1 MTRSQELIASLKESP
16 RDGGKLEALVRW
28 FSRKGDW
35 DALYDALAELVAA
48 SEDIEDLG
56 WYRGR
61 LAEVLQRHIDA
72 ADDPAMS
79 GALRL
84 RLANLLSEHLGQRE
98 EAVVLIAEAFERYP
112 NPQVLDRAMTM
123 LEQLGELRF
132 SARLL
137 QAKAEG
143 EDDPDRAADLWL
155 RLAYALR
162 TLGELARALDAF
174 RHAATYDNAPAKTAA
189 KEIERVEVIME
200 KARATLAEAR
210 EEGGTEPEANA
221 VLGRMILALEPG
233 SSEGCDLL
241 LEAFLA
247 EPVRGDLIPYLLDA
261 LSEAGRWEDLL
272 EVLSARTEA
281 AADDGERAALLVERF
296 RIRLIHQRDREKA
309 EVLLDQL
316 HQVAPGVRHVV
327 RAVADSWAELQEWE
341 KIFELYERAR
351 KQAAR
356 REEERFFLE
365 AEAVL
370 VWQRIGDRTRA
381 EKLFRRIR
389 SIDPKNSTSLR
400 FYEEYYEEE
409 EDWRK
414 LFTTLSTRQSLSPD
428 SEKRPILLRMAAL
441 ADEKI
446 GSPDRAIDALKKV
459 LMLEPANDEAVER
472 LQVLYKREG
481 KWHALVD
488 FLDGQVARIDDKVA
502 DKAALLWRIHGIYSA
517 PDKQPIPEMELSTLK
532 RIVQADPGD
541 VKALGLLAERYRESR
556 RWSALAEVLQG
567 LADHME
573 DPAERRSLL
582 GELAELYSGKLRN
595 QRKAT
600 SALEAILELDSA
612 DVEAL
617 GTLAEIY
624 RGRGMTEKLYR
635 VLQARLK
642 AARGAARKDVLE
654 ELAHIALDRLKRPED
669 GVAFLEKHVTI
680 DPKAEGAWTRL
691 QQVYAQLGRWE
702 TLAEALEKR
711 LDRAKRKED
720 RIGLMESL
728 GEILLDRLEDA
739 PRARALY
746 RDLLELHPRSR
757 AGREN
762 LRRLYV
768 LERDWDALRGL
779 FAEAGEWNAYL
790 QFLEESW
797 RRAEAPELIR
807 DVGWELTR
815 GAEELVKDDERG
827 LGYLSRLLERLPD
840 DLGVARGLLERSERC
855 SDEIRSVALGV
866 ISDAGEGDEAE
877 RAAADLAD
885 LLEEMGEPEGAHTR
899 TLALLAKRLARGETD
914 LLDMSVERADAADSL
929 AEFLEVVEGLLP
941 TLDDRSVAEEV
952 TVRLAVVYRERMRDL
967 NGATRLLTAA
977 LEEDNDSFPILDAL
991 ERTHMAAGDMD
1002 SLDEILGRMVAA
1014 APEPEIR
1021 RDKLLTRAR
1030 LHEDVLVDPARAYE
1044 DYRRLVELDS
1054 TDIEG
1059 YQGMIRALE
1068 QQDDAAGLVGV
1079 LEELLAVVDAPDETR
1094 SLLQRIAQL
1103 TWAEIGD
1110 GPAAAEWCRRLLD
1123 ASPDDEDA
1131 IRLARDIFDGGEAA
1145 ETVIPVLRDHYRRTE
1160 RWPDLVDVLTAEAGL
1175 AEDPEDRYTIL
1186 LLVADLLDGPLEH
1199 FDEAYEVCLRAL
1211 GIRADDPALRE
1222 RSEALAGRLD
1232 MLPAF
1237 AEVLAGLAGI
1247 EGHDLPLEIP
1257 LEEEAVLA
1265 ICGRLAALAGEHLG
1279 DEALAIAALQRSLEL
1294 DPDRQDVMDLLQPL
1308 LRRAS
1313 RWDELLELLKDKE
1326 KLVFEEAQRK
1336 ACHLELADLLTEHL
1350 DDEAGAIE
1358 WLESALL
1365 SDEEDRAVSERLE
1378 EAYTRH
1384 ERWTDLASLLRG
1396 RLSSLEG
1403 VERHGVAYELAL
1415 VLKDRLEDLGGAVEI
1430 LQGLLEADGADRDVV
1445 VEALE
1450 GILLVTSVEEYDAV
1464 ASRVANLITPIL
1476 EEAGEWERLALVL
1489 EAHARVAADPADGAR
1504 HWMALAAIQ
1513 EERLDRADAAFD
1525 ANAEAVRLDP
1535 ESRDVVEALQRR
1547 AVATGREDALVELLR
1562 EVVGEVVTADS
1573 LWALGVLTDTL
1584 QARGDEPALVATLLE
1599 RLVELEPRAIGYHR
1613 RLADTYETLDLPDDR
1628 IRVIEAMAGHMED
1641 PEEQADAQVLLGEL
1655 LLARGRAGEA
1665 ADVLR
1670 RVTVRVSVLSMDR
1683 DKHAYA
1689 LLEGILEEEENW
1701 FDLEELLRRK
1711 AETAEKDPEKITA
1724 LYRAAAIQE
1733 EHLDNPDAA
1742 IEDFKL
1748 IRELDPFEEAA
1759 SSNLERLLQAT
1770 ARFDDLAELYR
1781 NRLEVHDDWIR
1792 NREDLHLLAVVL
1804 VEQLGR
1810 PEEGLAQLSRL
1821 LEREPDHQGAAEL
1834 LRRLVEDHPAAA
1846 YQATELQEAFY
1857 TQAEDWQ
1864 SLTEVYST
1872 QIDRYPDEVSVVEKY
1887 RDLAE
1892 LFEVRLDDV
1901 DGAFLYMS
1909 QAFRLEPESEAIHDR
1924 LLDYAE
1930 RRGAWDELFE
1940 IYLDV
1945 LVELDIPADRNNLR
1959 RKMARLFHDTLE
1971 DLERAEMLYRDILD
1985 DDPRDAFAYERLT
1998 DLYRKGEEWEKLVGV
2013 LRQAEEVADGK
2024 TRRIRLLFEISG
2036 LCSEQLAANGEALD
2050 ALETVLSIDP
2060 KQWDAYRALEAI
2072 HFSDGDTE
2080 GAIAVIRR
2088 ELEVLEG
2095 NEARAEV
2102 RLRLA
2107 SLLALEAGNVPGAL
2121 DQIEEA
2127 RAEGPVADGT
2137 VDFLEELRDHLEVV
2151 DERYVELINLLHREA
2166 GDLDR
2171 VIGVYQWAASRTE
2184 DIEGRLEWFE
2194 RIYKVRDEDQGNEQ
2208 GAYAATKIMF
2218 QMDPGLAGARDRLF
2232 RHAEAAGEEEDLA
2245 AYLETLVERED
2256 EPLDDTLRVALR
2268 GALARLLQERL
2279 ARPEDAAL
2287 HWEALRGEADAA
2299 AAASAREALVAI
2311 YRDLERWGPYAEILR
2326 EDAEQRLD
2334 EPDEARE
2341 ALMEAAQVL
2350 SDRLDA
2356 LDDSAAV
2363 YRQLVDLFPDDEEIL
2378 DRYEELL
2385 LRSDVTDDLEGLLRH
2400 RIDVAGSPAVRGAI
2414 RLRLAGVLLESASRL
2429 PEGVSELQGILAEE
2443 PGHEGAVAQLE
2454 ALLEI
2459 EALDE
2464 DLQGEVGRTLLEHLP
2479 EAAET
2484 ARRTRVLTVLLQVA
2498 AEPDE
2503 QLDLHRRF
2511 AAVQQEAGDQ
2521 EAALV
2526 HWGRVLVLDPAAGD
2540 AAAAVESLAAELEDW
2555 ATLRDIYR
2563 EAAEAAEVAPQD
2575 FLLKAAELTEIQLQ
2589 EADEAAALYRRV
2601 LDQDPLVQGALDAL
2615 ERYHRGRDEPA
2626 ELAEILESKA
2636 AACDG
2641 PDRAVMGMELAGL
2654 YLEQLARKE
2663 RAVEWYRDLVNQ
2675 PDVGEEAFEHLA
2687 AIHQAD
2693 KDWEA
2698 LHDLLIDR
2706 LAAVDKAEQRTALL
2720 ARTAAVEEQFLE
2732 AWDDAVARYR
2742 EILDLDESSLFAA
2755 NGLRRCYR
2763 RLELPSDLAAMN
2775 ERLLELVEEEEKPAL
2790 HSELADL
2797 YVGPLDEPALG
2808 LEKIRAVLVYSP
2820 DDEPARA
2827 LAEDLLGRGGI
2838 HGFEAARILEPL
2850 AERRED
2856 WPALV
2861 DLLKTQFEH
2870 LDAPDERGAVARRI
2884 AGVLADRIDNAD
2896 EAIRWYGHA
2905 LDEVTGDQDAF
2916 GALERLLDAQAR
2928 FDDLAELFER
2938 ALPRAGDDATARGA
2952 LLLKLGFL
2960 REGKLDDRAGALDA
2974 YRDVLAADP
2983 THEAAITRVD
2993 AMLDD
2998 PVYGFGAAE
3007 ILEPLYREEPFK
3019 ERLPRLLLAKLG
3031 EVEGGFDRA
3040 QVLAEAARSTLAADG
3055 DKGEVLDLLLRAI
3068 GEGSF
3073 DADSVLTPAGQL
3085 AEELDRWIDLADTL
3099 DRAAEAVDDDDI
3111 LVDLL
3116 RRLALIYDQKVGSPK
3131 RAEVKLRALLDVDP
3145 DDGFALTQ
3153 LSRLVEESGENST
3166 ELLALLGRLAE
3177 VAETPAERRD
3187 ALLRLADNASV
3198 GDDPDLEQEALQR
3211 ILDQEPEDAEVLAR
3225 LEARCRER
3233 EDWTGLV
3240 DVLERKAQQAPGEDG
3255 IPVRLE
3261 LARVFADNLD
3271 DRGRSIGVLESVVSR
3286 QPACWDAVRSLVAQ
3300 LALDQDWFR
3309 VVGVLRDFAQQ
3320 EDAPK
3325 EERLD
3330 RLWEAHGV
3338 ARERL
3343 EDAELARSVVEGIL
3357 ALDPANERAVDER
3370 IALMEDDS
3378 DVDQVVAA
3386 YDRKYEAAEDPEE
3399 QAELLMKT
3407 ARTLMGAG
3415 VSVDDA
3421 LARLQRALDLVPG
3434 HTPARR
3440 ALLGIYLEQGDW
3452 AAAVEGYE
3460 ALAESDAEARGE
3472 ALRAAGRILL
3482 EQLEDP
3488 TRAAEILGSVRAEGL
3503 GDRETP
3509 ALLEAAYRTAGRWGD
3524 VIILL
3529 EEELEAASKPKARA
3543 DLCRRIA
3550 EAHRDGLEDQDEFLR
3565 WIEEA
3570 HKAKEDPKLVE
3581 ELLRHYEEAK
3591 DSARVVDLLQWKI
3604 EHLRKRRKMRDLP
3617 ALLVHLGSLHEV
3629 LGQPEEALAAYRRCE
3644 EVDASYLPNQ
3654 LAYARALMV
3663 AEEAD
3668 AAFKVYQMLT
3678 MRINELDGDE
3688 QRVEVF
3694 FNLARLAFGQ
3704 GNKTKAKQ
3712 YLTRLLSIDKGY
3724 KPAKEM
3730 LEEIG

>member
-35 DALYDALAELVAA
+35 DALYSALAELVEA
-48 SEDIEDLG
+48 SEDLEDLE

-61 LAEVLQRHIDA
+61 LGEVLQRHIDA
-72 ADDPAMS
+72 VDDLALN

-137 QAKAEG
+137 QAKAEA

-162 TLGELARALDAF
+162 TLGELARAQDAF

-189 KEIERVEVIME
+189 KEVERVEIIME
-200 KARATLAEAR
+200 KARATLAAAR
-210 EEGGTEPEANA
+210 EEGATEPEANA

-233 SSEGCDLL
+233 SSEGCDLI

-261 LSEAGRWEDLL
+261 LSETERWDDLL

-296 RIRLIHQRDREKA
+296 RIRLLHQSDREKA
-309 EVLLDQL
+309 EALLDQL

-351 KQAAR
+351 KQTAR

-370 VWQRIGDRTRA
+370 VWRRIGDRPRA

-414 LFTTLSTRQSLSPD
+414 LFTTLSTRQSLAPD

-488 FLDGQVARIDDKVA
+488 FLDGQVARLDDQVT
-502 DKAALLWRIHGIYSA
+502 DKIALLWRIQGIYSA
-517 PDKQPIPEMELSTLK
+517 SDKQPIPEMELSTLK
-532 RIVQADPGD
+532 RIVQTDPGD
-541 VKALGLLAERYRESR
+541 VKALGLLTERYRESR

-573 DPAERRSLL
+573 DPVERRSLL

-600 SALEAILELDSA
+600 AALEAILELDSA
-612 DVEAL
+612 DTEAL

-624 RGRGMTEKLYR
+624 RGRGMTEKLYG

-642 AARGAARKDVLE
+642 AARGAARKDLLE
-654 ELAHIALDRLKRPED
+654 ELAHIALDRLKRPEE
-669 GVAFLEKHVTI
+669 GVEYLEKHVTI

-691 QQVYAQLGRWE
+691 QQLYAQLGRWE

-711 LDRAKRKED
+711 LERSKRKED

-768 LERDWDALRGL
+768 LERDWDALREL

-827 LGYLSRLLERLPD
+827 LGYLSRLLERLPE
-840 DLGVARGLLERSERC
+840 DLGVARGLLERSYRC
-855 SDEIRSVALGV
+855 SDETRSVALAV

-877 RAAADLAD
+877 SAAADLAD
-885 LLEEMGEPEGAHTR
+885 LLEEMGEPEGAHAR
-899 TLALLAKRLARGETD
+899 TLSLLAKRLAKGETD
-914 LLDMSVERADAADSL
+914 LLDMAVDRADAADSL
-929 AEFLEVVEGLLP
+929 AELLEVVEGLLP
-941 TLDDRSVAEEV
+941 VLDDRSVAAEV
-952 TVRLAVVYRERMRDL
+952 TVRLAKVYRERMRDL
-967 NGATRLLTAA
+967 PGATRLLTVA
-977 LEEDNDSFPILDAL
+977 LEEDLDSFPILEAL
-991 ERTHMAAGDMD
+991 ERTHMAAGDME
-1002 SLDEILGRMVAA
+1002 SLDEILGRMVEA
-1014 APEPEIR
+1014 APKPGVR

-1030 LHEDVLVDPARAYE
+1030 LHEDVLVDPARAYD

-1103 TWAEIGD
+1103 TWAELGN
-1110 GPAAAEWCRRLLD
+1110 GPAAAEWCRQLLD
-1123 ASPDDEDA
+1123 AAPDDGDA
-1131 IRLARDIFDGGEAA
+1131 ISLARDIFDGGEAP
-1145 ETVIPVLRDHYRRTE
+1145 ETVIPVLRDFYRRDE
-1160 RWPDLVDVLTAEAGL
+1160 RWPDLVDVLTAEASL
-1175 AEDPEDRYTIL
+1175 AEEPEDRYTL
-1186 LLVADLLDGPLEH
+1186 LLQVADLLEGPLEH
-1199 FDEAYEVCLRAL
+1199 FDDAYDVCLRAL

-1222 RSEALAGRLD
+1222 RTEALAGR
-1232 MLPAF
+1232 MEKLPAF

-1247 EGHDLPLEIP
+1247 EGHDLPLELP
-1257 LEEEAVLA
+1257 LEEDAVLA
-1265 ICGRLAALAGEHLG
+1265 ICGRLATLAGEQLG
-1279 DEALAIAALQRSLEL
+1279 DEPLAITALQRSLEI
-1294 DPDRQDVMDLLQPL
+1294 DPDRQDVMDRLQPL
-1308 LRRAS
+1308 LRQAS
-1313 RWDELLELLKDKE
+1313 RWDELRSLLEDKE
-1326 KLVFEEAQRK
+1326 KLVFEEAERK
-1336 ACHLELADLLTEHL
+1336 TCHLELADLLTEHL

-2194 RIYKVRDEDQGNEQ
+2194 RIYKVRDEDQGNDQ
-2208 GAYAATKIMF
+2208 GAYAATKIMLM
-2218 QMDPGLAGARDRLF
+2218 MDPGLSGARDRLF
-2232 RHAEAAGEEEDLA
+2232 LHAEAAGEEEDLA
-2245 AYLETLVERED
+2245 AFLEALVQRED

-2268 GALARLLQERL
+2268 ADLARLLQERL
-2279 ARPEDAAL
+2279 ARPEDAAF

-2299 AAASAREALVAI
+2299 AAAGAREALVVI
-2311 YRDLERWGPYAEILR
+2311 YRDLERWSPYAEILR

-2334 EPDEARE
+2334 EPDKARE
-2341 ALMEAAQVL
+2341 ALMEAALVL

-2356 LDDSAAV
+2356 ADDAAAV
-2363 YRQLVDLFPDDEEIL
+2363 YRQLMDLFPDDEEVL

-2385 LRSDVTDDLEGLLRH
+2385 LRSDATDDLEGLLRH
-2400 RIDVAGSPAVRGAI
+2400 RVDVAGSPAVRGAI
-2414 RLRLAGVLLESASRL
+2414 RLRLAGALLESASRL
-2429 PEGVSELQGILAEE
+2429 PEGVLELQGILAEE
-2443 PGHEGAVAQLE
+2443 PGHEGAVGQLE
-2454 ALLEI
+2454 ALLEV

-2464 DLQGEVGRTLLEHLP
+2464 ELQGEVGRTLLEHLP
-2479 EAAET
+2479 ETAET
-2484 ARRTRVLTVLLQVA
+2484 GRRARVLTVLLQVA
-2498 AEPDE
+2498 ALPDE

-2511 AAVQQEAGDQ
+2511 AAVQQEAGDR

-2526 HWGRVLVLDPAAGD
+2526 HWGRVLVLDPAAED

-2555 ATLRDIYR
+2555 STLRDIYR
-2563 EAAEAAEVAPQD
+2563 DAAEAAEVAPQD

-2589 EADEAAALYRRV
+2589 EADEAAALYRLV
-2601 LDQDPLVQGALDAL
+2601 LEQDPLAQGALDAL

-2654 YLEQLARKE
+2654 YLEHLARKD

-2687 AIHQAD
+2687 AFHQAD
-2693 KDWEA
+2693 EDWEA

-2706 LAAVDKAEQRTALL
+2706 LATVEEAGPRTTLL

-2742 EILDLDESSLFAA
+2742 ELLDLDESSLFAV

-2775 ERLLELVEEEEKPAL
+2775 KRLLDLVKEDEKPAL
-2790 HSELADL
+2790 RSELADL

-2808 LEKIRAVLVYSP
+2808 LEMIRAVLVSSP
-2820 DDEPARA
+2820 DDEPARV
-2827 LAEDLLGRGGI
+2827 LAEDLLGRGGK

-2850 AERRED
+2850 AERQED
-2856 WPALV
+2856 WSALV
-2861 DLLKTQFEH
+2861 DLLTTQYEH
-2870 LDAPDERGAVARRI
+2870 LDAPEERGAVARRI
-2884 AGVLADRIDNAD
+2884 AGVFAERMDDAD
-2896 EAIRWYGHA
+2896 EAILWYGHA
-2905 LDEVTGDQDAF
+2905 LDQVTGDADAF
-2916 GALERLLDAQAR
+2916 GALERLLDARER
-2928 FDDLAELFER
+2928 FDDLAELYER
-2938 ALPRAGDDATARGA
+2938 ALGRAGDAAARGA

-3007 ILEPLYREEPFK
+3007 ILEPLYREEPYRD
-3019 ERLPRLLLAKLG
+3019 RLPRLLLAKLG
-3031 EVEGGFDRA
+3031 EVEGGFERA

-3073 DADSVLTPAGQL
+3073 DADSVLTPAGQI
-3085 AEELDRWIDLADTL
+3085 AEELDRWIDLADAL
-3099 DRAAEAVDDDDI
+3099 DRAAETVDDDDV

-3211 ILDQEPEDAEVLAR
+3211 ILDQEPEDGEVLAR

-3233 EDWTGLV
+3233 EDWSGLV
-3240 DVLERKAQQAPGEDG
+3240 EVLERKAQQASGEDG
-3255 IPVRLE
+3255 VPVRLE
-3261 LARVFADNLD
+3261 LARVFADNLG
-3271 DRGRSIGVLESVVSR
+3271 DRGRAIGVLESVVSR

-3309 VVGVLRDFAQQ
+3309 VVGVLRDFAEQ

-3325 EERLD
+3325 EDRLD

-3357 ALDPANERAVDER
+3357 ALDPGNERAVDER

-3386 YDRKYEAAEDPEE
+3386 YDRKIEASEDPEE
-3399 QAELLMKT
+3399 QAELLVKT
-3407 ARTLMGAG
+3407 AQTLLGAG
-3415 VSVDDA
+3415 VGVDDGR
-3421 LARLQRALDLVPG
+3421 ARLQRALDLVPG

-3440 ALLGIYLEQGDW
+3440 ALLGMHLEKGDW

-3460 ALAESDAEARGE
+3460 ALAETDADARGE
-3472 ALRAAGRILL
+3472 ALRAAGRIWL

-3488 TRAAEILGSVRAEGL
+3488 GRAAEILGSAREEGL
-3503 GDRETP
+3503 GDRDTP
-3509 ALLEAAYRTAGRWGD
+3509 ALLDAAYRAAGRWED

-3550 EAHRDGLEDQDEFLR
+3550 EAYRDGLDDKGEFLR

-3581 ELLRHYEEAK
+3581 ELLRHYEEAE

-3604 EHLRKRRKMRDLP
+3604 EHLHKRRKMRDLP
-3617 ALLVHLGSLHEV
+3617 ALLVRLGGLHEV
-3629 LGQPEEALAAYRRCE
+3629 LGQPDEALAAYRRCE

-3688 QRVEVF
+3688 QKVEVF
-3694 FNLARLAFGQ
+3694 FNLARLAFAQ

-3730 LEEIG
+3730 LEEIS